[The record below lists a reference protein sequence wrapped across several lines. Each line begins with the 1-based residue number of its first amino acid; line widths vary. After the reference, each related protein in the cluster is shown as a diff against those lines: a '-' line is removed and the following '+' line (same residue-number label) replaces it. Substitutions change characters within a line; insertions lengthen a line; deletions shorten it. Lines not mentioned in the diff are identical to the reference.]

1 MMKVR
6 WPRQRPSWSNLV
18 GAVSGQ
24 ERFRQASEQALENPQ
39 GKSPPRLA
47 EGRTGEGRMAL
58 AGQVIECGVAVE
70 HLEQEQME
78 CIGGIEQPILPGVI
92 LRAAG
97 GIDGV
102 FVQERGHVLSNAAKD
117 ANKSVMQLHW
127 RVLQEVR
134 GGSIHPPVRRRALS
148 RSTCRN
154 YQPRWTLRP
163 QVNDIR
169 DHPSIA
175 RRHMAVN
182 YHQTPSGPHEPRRL
196 PDREPPKAR

>member
-1 MMKVR
+1 
-6 WPRQRPSWSNLV
+6 
-18 GAVSGQ
+18 
-24 ERFRQASEQALENPQ
+24 
-39 GKSPPRLA
+39 
-47 EGRTGEGRMAL
+47 MAL

-117 ANKSVMQLHW
+117 ANKSVMQLHR

-163 QVNDIR
+163 QVNDIHHFVVKVIR
-169 DHPSIA
+169 TVTFLEE
-175 RRHMAVN
+175 VN
-182 YHQTPSGPHEPRRL
+182 DVL
-196 PDREPPKAR
+196 K